1 VGRYQ
6 LIERLGRGGQG
17 EVWKAVR
24 MEPPVE
30 LVALKLLTPPG
41 RRDPAKLARF
51 RREAER
57 GAGLASR
64 GILPVHEFGEDGEV
78 VFFAMPLVEGFTLC
92 RVLAQRRR
100 YRAGQPP
107 PRLHRLA
114 VLPEPLYLAAM
125 ARALA
130 CVARAL
136 GDAHAARVVHC
147 DVKPANIL
155 LSRGEPGRAYL
166 IDFGMGRDLDA
177 MTESG
182 ASAVGGTAL
191 YMAPEKLSG
200 RRVDEA
206 LCDVY
211 ALGATA
217 FEAVALKPPRAV
229 PEGMPRRLWAS
240 YLAEAEPPRLSTI
253 LPRLP
258 VDLGAIVARAMAR
271 DPRGRHESAG
281 ALAEDLER
289 FASGALAR
297 ERDRGRG

>member
-1 VGRYQ
+1 
-6 LIERLGRGGQG
+6 LIKRLGRGSQG

-24 MEPPVE
+24 IEPPVE

-64 GILPVHEFGEDGEV
+64 GMLPVHEFGEDGEV

-107 PRLHRLA
+107 PHLHHLA

-147 DVKPANIL
+147 DVKPTNIL
-155 LSRGEPGRAYL
+155 LSRGEPERAYL
-166 IDFGMGRDLDA
+166 IDFGLGRDLDA
-177 MTESG
+177 MPRAG
-182 ASAVGGTAL
+182 ALGGTPL
-191 YMAPEKLSG
+191 YMAPEKLAG

-229 PEGMPRRLWAS
+229 PDGMPRRLWAS

-258 VDLGAIVARAMAR
+258 VELGAIVARAMAR
-271 DPRGRHESAG
+271 DPKGRHESAG

-289 FASGALAR
+289 FASGAFAR
-297 ERDRGRG
+297 ERDRDRG